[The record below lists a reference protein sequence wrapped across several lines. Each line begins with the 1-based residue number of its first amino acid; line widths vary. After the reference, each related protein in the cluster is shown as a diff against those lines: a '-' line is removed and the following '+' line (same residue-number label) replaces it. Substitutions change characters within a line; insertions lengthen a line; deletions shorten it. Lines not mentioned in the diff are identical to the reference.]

1 MLCLLFMKKDNEVKD
16 KMEPRITYDN
26 EAKLAYLYIFPAD
39 FPYDIECTEELEVNE
54 FLVLDIDHH
63 ERIVGIEFFGP
74 AAHQLSKLAGAEKIY
89 KKNGNTFSFRLSEQE
104 VKNKFQYKGIN
115 FCFSDKEFEHFIGF
129 DIVDLNKYNEH
140 ALEQLVI

>member
-1 MLCLLFMKKDNEVKD
+1 MKGLWGLN
-16 KMEPRITYDN
+16 
-26 EAKLAYLYIFPAD
+26 
-39 FPYDIECTEELEVNE
+39 
-54 FLVLDIDHH
+54 
-63 ERIVGIEFFGP
+63 FFGP